1 MLLIELIELIDS
13 DYLQSDLNVFFRTVA
28 LRVYSDVIMDG
39 TKSIKKESSALAYT
53 LLAFNVLMRLYLTLF
68 MIISDCDE
76 TFNYW
81 EPLNLLVRGFGKE
94 TWEYSP
100 VYAIRSYAY
109 LIPYYIVSLPVTLL
123 GQLVNL
129 PPYVYFYWIRLI
141 ALNGFNVFAEWKL
154 FASVSTSLGP
164 QCANWFIFLSS
175 IAPGMSHGAVALLP
189 SSLALA
195 CVSLATSYVLL
206 YITTPQLLSALYA
219 VAFFLYGGI
228 YGWPFALALAIP
240 FGFFILASSIQNPGN
255 ILSFAIRALTI
266 VGAMTALIVV
276 IDSTFYKKLL
286 LVPLNIVTYNVF
298 GGEGEGPEIFGVE
311 PFIYYVH
318 NLLLNFNA
326 TLLLA
331 CAGCFLSFGLRSK
344 QRIKV
349 LVTCTFPLAIWLS
362 VFASQEHKEER
373 FLYPIY
379 PLIVL
384 SASVFLSW
392 FLSTSTSM
400 IKSLTSSDK
409 LTILYK
415 RFFVATFAAVI
426 ALVSI
431 LRIMNLVENYSAPLT
446 VFSQVAQLPP
456 QTTIT
461 NVCVGRE
468 WYHFPASFFLPDNYR
483 LRFVKSG
490 FDGLLPGDF
499 KESSSIL
506 ESTSNIP
513 DDMNNKNIF
522 SAEKVISFEQCDYY
536 VDNNGPID
544 EELGE
549 PSIILHRAHPEAAGG
564 WDIIRCEKI
573 IDPAGKSSGI
583 GRLLWV
589 PATIRKWVPYNVDY
603 MNLCLAQKRS
613 R

>member
-1 MLLIELIELIDS
+1 
-13 DYLQSDLNVFFRTVA
+13 
-28 LRVYSDVIMDG
+28 MDG
-39 TKSIKKESSALAYT
+39 TKSIKKGPSVLVYT
-53 LLAFNVLMRLYLTLF
+53 LLAFNLILRLYLTLF

-109 LIPYYIVSLPVTLL
+109 LIPYYIVSLPITLL
-123 GQLVNL
+123 GQFVKF
-129 PPYVYFYWIRLI
+129 PPYVHFYWIRLI
-141 ALNGFNVFAEWKL
+141 ALNGFNVFAERKL
-154 FASVSTSLGP
+154 FASVSSSLGP

-189 SSLALA
+189 SSLALG

-206 YITTPQLLSALYA
+206 YVTTPQLLSALYA

-240 FGFFILASSIQNPGN
+240 FGLFIFASSIQNPEN
-255 ILSFAIRALTI
+255 LLSFAIRALAI
-266 VGAMTALIVV
+266 VGAMTALIVA
-276 IDSTFYKKLL
+276 IDSAFYKKLL
-286 LVPLNIVTYNVF
+286 LVPLNIITYNVF

-331 CAGCFLSFGLRSK
+331 SAGCFLSFGLRSK
-344 QRIKV
+344 QRTKV
-349 LVTCTFPLAIWLS
+349 IVTCTFPLAIWLS

-392 FLSTSTSM
+392 FLTTSTS
-400 IKSLTSSDK
+400 IIRSLTSSDK

-415 RFFVATFAAVI
+415 QFFIVAFATVVGLI
-426 ALVSI
+426 SI
-431 LRIMNLVENYSAPLT
+431 LRIMNLVENYSAPIT
-446 VFSQVAQLPP
+446 IFRQVAELPP
-456 QTTIT
+456 KTTIT

-483 LRFVKSG
+483 LRFLRSG

-506 ESTSNIP
+506 ESTSTVP
-513 DDMNNKNIF
+513 DDMNNKNMF
-522 SAEKVISFEQCDYY
+522 SAGKVISLEQCDYY
-536 VDNNGPID
+536 VDNTGPID

-549 PSIILHRAHPEAAGG
+549 PFIFLNSAHPEVVAG
-564 WDIIRCEKI
+564 WDIIGCEKI

-583 GRLLWV
+583 GRILWV
-589 PATIRKWVPYNVDY
+589 PVAFRKWVPYNVDY
-603 MNLCLAQKRS
+603 MNLCLAEKRS
-613 R
+613 Q

>member
-1 MLLIELIELIDS
+1 
-13 DYLQSDLNVFFRTVA
+13 
-28 LRVYSDVIMDG
+28 MDG
-39 TKSIKKESSALAYT
+39 TKSMKKGPSVLVYT
-53 LLAFNVLMRLYLTLF
+53 LLGFNLLLRLYLTLF

-109 LIPYYIVSLPVTLL
+109 LIPYYVVSLPIILL
-123 GQLVNL
+123 GQFVRF

-154 FASVSTSLGP
+154 YASVSTSLGP

-189 SSLALA
+189 SSLALG

-206 YITTPQLLSALYA
+206 YVTTPQLLSALYA

-240 FGFFILASSIQNPGN
+240 FGLFTFASSIQNPKYL
-255 ILSFAIRALTI
+255 LSFAIRALTI
-266 VGAMTALIVV
+266 VGAMTALIVA
-276 IDSTFYKKLL
+276 IDSAFYKKLL

-331 CAGCFLSFGLRSK
+331 CAGSFLSFGLRSK
-344 QRIKV
+344 QRTKV

-392 FLSTSTSM
+392 FLTTSTSI
-400 IKSLTSSDK
+400 IKSLTSNDK
-409 LTILYK
+409 LSILYK
-415 RFFVATFAAVI
+415 RCFIVAFAAVV

-431 LRIMNLVENYSAPLT
+431 LRILNLVENYSAPIT
-446 VFSQVAQLPP
+446 IFRQVAELPP
-456 QTTIT
+456 RTTIT

-499 KESSSIL
+499 EESSSIL
-506 ESTSNIP
+506 ESTSTIP
-513 DDMNNKNIF
+513 DDMNNKNLF
-522 SAEKVISFEQCDYY
+522 SAEKVISFEQCDYF
-536 VDNNGPID
+536 VDNTGPVD

-549 PSIILHRAHPEAAGG
+549 PFIFSDRAHPEAVAG
-564 WDIIRCEKI
+564 WDIIGCEKI

-589 PATIRKWVPYNVDY
+589 PVAVRKWVPYGVDY
-603 MNLCLAQKRS
+603 MNLCLAEKRS
-613 R
+613 Q

>member
-1 MLLIELIELIDS
+1 
-13 DYLQSDLNVFFRTVA
+13 
-28 LRVYSDVIMDG
+28 MDG
-39 TKSIKKESSALAYT
+39 TKSIKKGPSVLVYT
-53 LLAFNVLMRLYLTLF
+53 LLAFNLILRLYLTLF

-109 LIPYYIVSLPVTLL
+109 LIPYYIVSLPIPLL
-123 GQLVNL
+123 GQFVKF
-129 PPYVYFYWIRLI
+129 PPYVHFYWIRLI
-141 ALNGFNVFAEWKL
+141 ALNGFNVFAERKL
-154 FASVSTSLGP
+154 FASVSSSLGP

-189 SSLALA
+189 SSLALG

-206 YITTPQLLSALYA
+206 YVTTPQLLSALYA

-240 FGFFILASSIQNPGN
+240 FGLFIFASSIQNPEN
-255 ILSFAIRALTI
+255 LLSFAIRALAI
-266 VGAMTALIVV
+266 VGAMTALIVA
-276 IDSTFYKKLL
+276 IDSAFYKKLL
-286 LVPLNIVTYNVF
+286 LVPLNIITYNVF

-331 CAGCFLSFGLRSK
+331 SAGCFLSFGLRSK
-344 QRIKV
+344 QRTKV
-349 LVTCTFPLAIWLS
+349 IVTCTFPLAIWLS

-392 FLSTSTSM
+392 FLTTSTS
-400 IKSLTSSDK
+400 IIRSLTSSDK

-415 RFFVATFAAVI
+415 QFFIVAFATVVGLI
-426 ALVSI
+426 SI
-431 LRIMNLVENYSAPLT
+431 LRIMNLVENYSAPIT
-446 VFSQVAQLPP
+446 IFRQVAELPP
-456 QTTIT
+456 KTTIT

-483 LRFVKSG
+483 LRFLRSG

-506 ESTSNIP
+506 ESTSTVP
-513 DDMNNKNIF
+513 DDMNNKNMF
-522 SAEKVISFEQCDYY
+522 SAGKVISLEQCDYY
-536 VDNNGPID
+536 VDNTGPID

-549 PSIILHRAHPEAAGG
+549 PFIFLNSAHPEVVAG
-564 WDIIRCEKI
+564 WDITGCEKI

-589 PATIRKWVPYNVDY
+589 PVAFRKWVPYNVDY
-603 MNLCLAQKRS
+603 MNLCLAEKRS
-613 R
+613 Q